1 MDTQDIS
8 ALSPPEKDELL
19 TLLLSRYKSGEAGPI
34 AEAAPDESA
43 GPYHE
48 ICQLLEMLIDKVEE
62 IDERSTKLEHAVID
76 DLFGGIERMYKD
88 NLKVKGIGEI
98 KAKYGELFAPHL
110 DVLKQTDPDTDIFD
124 LLHGQREEMRGM
136 DGYSDEL
143 FDGKVQGYAK
153 AIAEKIAELKANGTI
168 PKDAEVEVK
177 VDNVEAGAEPAG
189 EKTEEDLSPAQKLV
203 RSVRDK
209 NKALG
214 RDFKQI

>member
-1 MDTQDIS
+1 MDTQFDIS
-8 ALSPPEKDELL
+8 NLSPAEKDDLLMELVG
-19 TLLLSRYKSGEAGPI
+19 RYKSGDTGSSGPTAS
-34 AEAAPDESA
+34 AESGGSD
-43 GPYHE
+43 GNYHD

-88 NLKVKGIGEI
+88 NLKVKGVGEI
-98 KAKYGELFAPHL
+98 KAKYGEMFAPHM
-110 DVLKQTDPDTDIFD
+110 DVLKQTDPDSDIFEM
-124 LLHGQREEMRGM
+124 LHNQREDMRGS
-136 DGYSDEL
+136 DGYSDEM
-143 FDGKVQGYAK
+143 FDGKVAGYAQ

-168 PKDAEVEVK
+168 PAGAEVEVK
-177 VDNVEAGAEPAG
+177 VDGVVGGGG
-189 EKTEEDLSPAQKLV
+189 ESEELSPAQKLV